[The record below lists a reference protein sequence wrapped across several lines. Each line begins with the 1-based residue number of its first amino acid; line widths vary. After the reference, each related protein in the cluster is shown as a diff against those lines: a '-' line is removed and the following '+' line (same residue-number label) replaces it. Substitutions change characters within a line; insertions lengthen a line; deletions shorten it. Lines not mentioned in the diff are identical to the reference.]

1 MVLRRKISKKFAYF
15 MVSVIFFTGLLK
27 VALYFFKIKQLERLT
42 PTGVMN
48 PVTAACFV
56 IMGAWLFLYLLNL
69 RVAKQTLPF
78 VATLIVGAS
87 LLKLAQIMGYSSE
100 LLSHLL
106 FHDSLN
112 SSESFKSVAPN
123 SALLLLLCGVTLFNA
138 YRETGWQIVINDL
151 CKIAGF
157 LISYLAIIGY
167 IYNFEVVYKV
177 GAFMPMALNT
187 AVGYIFFFTVS
198 LIEMPPGTFMK
209 VVGSGLVGG
218 RMARRAIPLVLVLPM
233 AFGYLRIMGEQ
244 ALLFSPSYGTA
255 LQSAFM
261 VLLVLIFV
269 FLYARRLNIQDKK
282 RLAAELQI
290 AESER
295 KYRTLVY
302 ALREGVV
309 YYDTKGIISFCN
321 RSFCE
326 LSGYSEDEIKGK
338 SVFDF
343 FVKEEQK
350 EKYRALLENRDD
362 IKSEIYE
369 ENVRTRHGDNIW
381 VSISARP
388 VCNDA
393 GEMIAALST
402 IVDITERKKQM
413 EDIEAFSASAA
424 HDINAPLARIEM
436 IAMLLIESTEGQLDE
451 ESLSLLQAIA
461 GITSNMR
468 SLLKDLLQF
477 SKLGVTNIEKH
488 EVDTGLLVKEVIE
501 ASRHINPKAKIK
513 VNPIPTVFAD
523 KAMLKQVYT
532 NLISNA
538 LKYSG
543 NKEEPV
549 VEIGSEQNNNNTV
562 FYVKDNG
569 AGFDMKEAEKLFA
582 AFQRLHYE
590 FEGNGL
596 GLPIVKRIIEKH
608 GGKIWASGAPMEGAT
623 FYFTLD

>member
-1 MVLRRKISKKFAYF
+1 MV
-15 MVSVIFFTGLLK
+15 T
-27 VALYFFKIKQLERLT
+27 
-42 PTGVMN
+42 
-48 PVTAACFV
+48 
-56 IMGAWLFLYLLNL
+56 
-69 RVAKQTLPF
+69 
-78 VATLIVGAS
+78 
-87 LLKLAQIMGYSSE
+87 
-100 LLSHLL
+100 
-106 FHDSLN
+106 
-112 SSESFKSVAPN
+112 
-123 SALLLLLCGVTLFNA
+123 
-138 YRETGWQIVINDL
+138 NDL
-151 CKIAGF
+151 LKIAGF

-187 AVGYIFFFTVS
+187 AVGYISFFTVS

-393 GEMIAALST
+393 GDMIAALST
-402 IVDITERKKQM
+402 IVDITEKKKQM

-436 IAMLLIESTEGQLDE
+436 IAMLLIESTEGLLDE

-488 EVDTGLLVKEVIE
+488 DVDTGLLVKEVIE

-549 VEIGSEQNNNNTV
+549 VEIGSEHNNNNTV
-562 FYVKDNG
+562 LYVKDNG

-596 GLPIVKRIIEKH
+596 K
-608 GGKIWASGAPMEGAT
+608 AMA
-623 FYFTLD
+623 